1 MTNLQAG
8 LALVMER
15 TERALERPGVI
26 LGLPVPYDAER
37 IASILKRWEEAT
49 PGPWLAEFGKYSGQ
63 NWMVAETGAR
73 EDGELCYITTD
84 HLHASEMV
92 SGGAEED
99 AEFMANAWGDVAY
112 LVRLV
117 EGMRL
122 AMLKVDTK

>member
-8 LALVMER
+8 LALVTER
-15 TERALERPGVI
+15 TERALERPGII

-37 IASILKRWEEAT
+37 IASILKRWQEAT
-49 PGPWLAEFGKYSGQ
+49 PGPWLAEYGKYSGE
-63 NWMVAETGAR
+63 NWMLAETGAR
-73 EDGELCYITTD
+73 EDGTTCFITTD
-84 HLHASEMV
+84 HLHTSEMV

-99 AEFMANAWGDVAY
+99 AEFMAHAWEDVAY

-122 AMLKVDTK
+122 AMLKEETK